1 MERFSPILRMS
12 LGLVVLTCAILLAAD
27 FAGLLPPLQD
37 EATRE
42 RIALCEGLSVQVAQ
56 AASRGELAG
65 IRSILTLAARRHPE
79 LLSAG
84 VRSTDGALWV
94 QTGDHRR
101 QWGSPDSEESTAT
114 HMRVP
119 LFRDGKAWA
128 TLEVRFSEVEARH
141 VLATLWRRPLVR
153 LLVVIGVIGF
163 VAYGFYL
170 NRNLKHLDP
179 SAVIPARVQAAL
191 DVMAEGVI
199 LVDARG
205 RIVLANAAFAERLG
219 TTSASLLGVD
229 AAGLGWR
236 ANAHADAPVEIPWK
250 QALREGGSVAGYTL
264 RLQRPGAT
272 ERVFVVNASP
282 VLDGWGAPKGAIAT
296 FDDATELEQKTLA
309 LEHALTELEKS
320 RDEIRLQNDELQVLA
335 RRDPLTGVA
344 NRRAFVTRFEEQ
356 LREAQRSGREIC
368 CLMADIDRFK
378 RVNDAHGH
386 AMGDEVIKLVAQA
399 LSSEIGSSED
409 VCRYGGEEFCVALP
423 GIRIEQAVRV
433 AERVN
438 KKVQLPGFAR
448 VPVTV
453 SLGVASTRD
462 GARELGA
469 LIEQADQALYASK
482 QRGRNRV
489 TCWHQIGP
497 VDGTEGT
504 EA

>member
-1 MERFSPILRMS
+1 MERFSPVLRMS

-37 EATRE
+37 EAMRE
-42 RIALCEGLSVQVAQ
+42 RISLCEGLSVQVAQ
-56 AASRGELAG
+56 AASRGELASV
-65 IRSILTLAARRHPE
+65 RSILTLASRRHPE

-84 VRSTDGALWV
+84 VRSTEGSLWV
-94 QTGDHRR
+94 QAGEHRR
-101 QWGSPDSEESTAT
+101 LWGSPDPGASTPT

-119 LFRDGKAWA
+119 LFRDGKPWA
-128 TLEVRFSEVEARH
+128 TLEVRFAEVEARH

-153 LLVVIGVIGF
+153 LLLVVGVIGF
-163 VAYGFYL
+163 AAYGFYL

-191 DVMAEGVI
+191 DVMGEGVI

-205 RIVLANAAFAERLG
+205 RIVLANTAFAERLG

-229 AAGLGWR
+229 AAGLGWL
-236 ANAHADAPVEIPWK
+236 ANGPAEAPVVIPWT
-250 QALREGGSVAGYTL
+250 QALREGGSVAGSTL
-264 RLQRPGAT
+264 RIRRDGAA

-309 LEHALTELEKS
+309 LEHALAELEKS

-335 RRDPLTGVA
+335 RRDPLTGIA
-344 NRRAFVTRFEEQ
+344 NRRAFVERFEEQ
-356 LREAQRSGREIC
+356 LRDASRAGREVC

-378 RVNDAHGH
+378 HINDVHGH

-399 LSSEIGSSED
+399 LSSELGSSED
-409 VCRYGGEEFCVALP
+409 VCRYGGEEFCVTLP
-423 GIRIEQAVRV
+423 DTKIEQAVRV

-462 GARELGA
+462 GARAFGE
-469 LIEQADQALYASK
+469 LIEQADRALYASK
-482 QRGRNRV
+482 KRGRNRV
-489 TCWHQIGP
+489 TCWHQLDA
-497 VDGTEGT
+497 VERKDGTE
-504 EA
+504 A